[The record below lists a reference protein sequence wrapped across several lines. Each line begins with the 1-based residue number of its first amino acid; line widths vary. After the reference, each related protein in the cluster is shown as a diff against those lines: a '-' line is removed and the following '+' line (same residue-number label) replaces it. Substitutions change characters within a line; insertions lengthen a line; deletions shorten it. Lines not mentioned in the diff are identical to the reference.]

1 MLMYR
6 GHRYVREKRKGD
18 ISNWRCSLHSKYHC
32 KARAVSM
39 QRNGHEMMR
48 LTHVQHTHDAF
59 QEEETPDSKY
69 GILKLLH
76 DGHAYT
82 RDRQSAK
89 TCNWKC
95 SLFTRYR
102 CRARAVTKDIG
113 GFVHMKVT
121 NTAHFHPKEEYKLR
135 IKKETPPDP

>member
-1 MLMYR
+1 MSSETLPILSLICNSCFLRLLVGTFIPATFGKTRR
-6 GHRYVREKRKGD
+6 G
-18 ISNWRCSLHSKYHC
+18 
-32 KARAVSM
+32 
-39 QRNGHEMMR
+39 Q
-48 LTHVQHTHDAF
+48 
-59 QEEETPDSKY
+59 
-69 GILKLLH
+69 LKLLY

-121 NTAHFHPKEEYKLR
+121 NTSHYHPKEEYKMKL
-135 IKKETPPDP
+135 KKEPL